1 MPQSESPTVLIA
13 SPRAEEIKLITIS
26 LRGFFPGCRVE
37 VVYSPDEAISWAPTQ
52 DWDEILIDD
61 EWVSAGG
68 PSSLIDELKRHAPY
82 ATILV
87 ESDHADSA
95 SALQSLQAGADFYL
109 YRKSDGFLT
118 ELMFYTREAIYR
130 RGLRITLDQTQE
142 RRLRLLEMLTD
153 LFYELDPDGRFLSV
167 SPGITA
173 ILGYTAEEL
182 IGKPYTILLPPD
194 QQALAH
200 HRFNER
206 RTGARATQ
214 RTELLFQPKPTQ
226 RESTVRLF
234 ADVTAN
240 GLYDARRR
248 FLGTI
253 GLIRDLSL
261 AKQHDSTMQQ
271 LEQHLRQSDQLRAVA
286 QRMTELSRSLQT
298 PLTAVLHDSQHLLNA
313 LHDLRLDDRVKTLT
327 GHAATAATL
336 GQQLAQTVY
345 ESAIVSATDT
355 VNELLD
361 QVLSAMHLAGS
372 PPDAIVTQFSRQLP
386 PFQKEREKALTLFRL
401 LLMYAQIY
409 LVTVGRPSGLVVIT
423 RGVGVPSSI
432 PEAPA
437 LFPLSPPTEV
447 EVEIRE
453 SDHSHRPS
461 VPAAQMESVDLLTA
475 YQLVRDLSGTLDF
488 TAPVHGPVR
497 MIVRLPVSSL
507 PPRAIQEPPPPKP
520 ATSLPSGSVSIATP
534 GAPVEEPPIVQTG
547 VLERRHSA
555 RISTM
560 LPAHVTLG
568 SATWTGTVMNLSTG
582 GACLSLPLDMPFI
595 DIQTADV
602 ALKTEVGIL
611 ELRGT
616 AQWRTTS
623 AAPLHLQT
631 PSHHLVVVFSP
642 PHQQEAAVLASLV
655 EAARERSLIF
665 TFEVRLSADPQSQ
678 LLATAQP
685 TKIWLETDQREAIRL
700 RFTFSARLEVTDQF
714 GSIRQLS
721 ALITNMSR
729 TGACLE
735 VHPPPGPLSGFVTL
749 HFIDVPISGHP
760 AAPGPNAPDASLP
773 ARVIWMTGITPAQ
786 RMVSTPKFEPAIRL
800 GLSFHALTPYAEG
813 EINRVLLQRLTS
825 DEDVCETLPRR
836 TPVISISR
844 ECRNQR
850 GQTIAIV
857 DDHLRH
863 PVTSNL
869 PVVIVAPGYGQT
881 ATDYAAIAHFLAH
894 HHIRVLRY
902 DHTNHLGQ
910 SEGELQHTSLRS
922 MQADLLKVIEFVQ
935 HTWSGA
941 PIAVIASDM
950 AARAALKT
958 AGQSPPLA
966 LFVLINLVVDLQAT
980 IQTVH
985 AHDLVT
991 DYRFGLRRST
1001 TNLLSLNV
1009 NVDHFVGDAIAG
1021 HFTDLASTLEDVRLA
1036 RAPLAV
1042 VTAPVSPLSPLP
1054 PSDLPHAFI
1063 TALGTRNRVITI
1075 PAAPTESSLTYG
1087 SQSAS
1092 VFQQILDQIASVMT
1106 LPENPVELRD
1116 QAQRSVNRQ
1125 RRIEM
1130 ERTRLR
1136 HNVSGVTR
1144 EALWLTYLQQL
1155 SHLANLQ
1162 EHWKLLDDL
1171 YRSLGPLDPAT
1182 VVVDI
1187 DGGHTDLVQVMMV
1200 NQTYRARHR
1209 GWTQE
1214 LPPNLVELGRS
1225 RESLLAA
1232 RQIYQTL
1239 FHELDTNFGGGL
1251 SAYPPLTTGAVQ
1263 GDWTGSFPFQDGTIR
1278 RIICNLSLSFVPSPL
1293 AMVRELCRVL
1303 HPQGRLVLTAF
1314 HPGTDLSVLYRHHL
1328 RGANQDEFAPQA
1340 QIVLHYLGRLREAIR
1355 HGLLHTF
1362 DRETLFHLLQQ
1373 SGVVLPRVS
1382 SVFNGQVFLAVV
1394 EKGEFL

>member
-1 MPQSESPTVLIA
+1 MPQSESPTVLVV

-68 PSSLIDELKRHAPY
+68 PSSLINELKRHAPY
-82 ATILV
+82 AAILV

-118 ELMFYTREAIYR
+118 ELMFYTREAIHR
-130 RGLRITLDQTQE
+130 RELRITLDQTQE

-182 IGKPYTILLPPD
+182 IGQPYTILLPLD

-386 PFQKEREKALTLFRL
+386 PFQKDREKALTLFRL
-401 LLMYAQIY
+401 LLMYAQVY
-409 LVTVGRPSGLVVIT
+409 LVTVGRPSGLVVTT

-461 VPAAQMESVDLLTA
+461 VPAAQMETVDLLTA

-488 TAPVHGPVR
+488 TAPVHGPLRIV
-497 MIVRLPVSSL
+497 VRLPVSPLS
-507 PPRAIQEPPPPKP
+507 PRAIQEPPQPKL
-520 ATSLPSGSVSIATP
+520 AISLPSGSLPIAAP
-534 GAPVEEPPIVQTG
+534 GAPRGVPRVVEVG
-547 VLERRHSA
+547 VLERRQSA
-555 RISTM
+555 RISTT
-560 LPAHVTLG
+560 LAAHVTLG
-568 SATWTGTVMNLSTG
+568 STTWTGTVMNLSTG
-582 GACLSLPLDMPFI
+582 GACLTVPPDIPSI
-595 DIQTADV
+595 DVQVAHI
-602 ALKTEVGIL
+602 ALKTEIGLL

-616 AQWRTTS
+616 AYWRSAS
-623 AAPLHLQT
+623 AAPLESQG
-631 PSHHLVVVFSP
+631 PSHHLILVFSP
-642 PHQQEAAVLASLV
+642 PRQQEAAVLASLI
-655 EAARERSLIF
+655 EAARERSLVF
-665 TFEVRLSADPQSQ
+665 TLEVQLSADPQLQ
-678 LLATAQP
+678 LSETAQP
-685 TKIWLETDQREAIRL
+685 TTVWFEADQREAVRL
-700 RFTFSARLEVTDQF
+700 RFTLPARLDATDQF
-714 GSIRQLS
+714 GSLRQLS
-721 ALITNMSR
+721 ALITDMSR

-735 VHPPPGPLSGFVTL
+735 VHPPPGPLSGSITL
-749 HFIDVPISGHP
+749 HFADPQL
-760 AAPGPNAPDASLP
+760 AARPTTDQPSAPDVVIS
-773 ARVIWMTGITPAQ
+773 ARIIWMTGISPAE
-786 RMVSTPKFEPAIRL
+786 RVVSTPKFEPALRV
-800 GLSFHALTPYAEG
+800 GVCFHALTSYAER
-813 EINRVLLQRLTS
+813 EINRLLAQRLTS
-825 DEDVCETLPRR
+825 DEAISDALSRR
-836 TPVISISR
+836 SPVISISR
-844 ECRNQR
+844 ECRSQR

-863 PVTSNL
+863 PLASNL

-881 ATDYAAIAHFLAH
+881 AADYAALGHFLAH

-910 SEGELQHTSLRS
+910 SEGELQSVSLRS
-922 MQADLLKVIEFVQ
+922 MQADLLKVVEWVQ
-935 HTWSGA
+935 HTWTGA
-941 PIAVIASDM
+941 PIIVIASDM
-950 AARAALKT
+950 AARAALKLS
-958 AGQSPPLA
+958 GQSPPLA

-980 IQTVH
+980 LKTIH

-991 DYRFGLRRST
+991 DYRFGLRRGI
-1001 TNLLSLNV
+1001 TNLLGLNV
-1009 NVDHFVGDAIAG
+1009 DLDHFVGDAVAG
-1021 HFTDLASTLEDVRLA
+1021 HFTDLGSTLEDLRLA
-1036 RAPLAV
+1036 QAPLTI
-1042 VTAPVSPLSPLP
+1042 VTTPFDPLSPLP
-1054 PSDLPHAFI
+1054 PSDLPHVFI
-1063 TALGTRNRVITI
+1063 TALGTRNRVISV
-1075 PAAPTESSLTYG
+1075 PAALTESRLTFG
-1087 SQSAS
+1087 SQSVTA
-1092 VFQQILDQIASVMT
+1092 FQQILDQITSVTT
-1106 LPENPVELRD
+1106 LHENPVELRD
-1116 QAQRSVNRQ
+1116 QAQRSLNRQ
-1125 RRIEM
+1125 RRNEM
-1130 ERTRLR
+1130 ERIRL
-1136 HNVSGVTR
+1136 HHHVSGVTR
-1144 EALWLTYLQQL
+1144 EALWLAYHQQL
-1155 SHLANLQ
+1155 PQLADLPAQ
-1162 EHWKLLDDL
+1162 WRLLDDL

-1182 VVVDI
+1182 VVVEI
-1187 DGGHTDLVQVMMV
+1187 DGSEIEFVRVMMV
-1200 NQTYRARHR
+1200 NQAYRARHR

-1214 LPPNLVELGRS
+1214 PPPNLVGLGRS

-1232 RQIYQTL
+1232 RQICQR
-1239 FHELDTNFGGGL
+1239 FVQELDSSFGGGL
-1251 SAYPPLTTGAVQ
+1251 SAYPPFTTGAVQ
-1263 GDWTGSFPFQDGTIR
+1263 ADWTAFLPLQDGTIR
-1278 RIICNLSLSFVPSPL
+1278 RIVCNLALSFVHSPL
-1293 AMVRELCRVL
+1293 AMVKELCRVL
-1303 HPQGRLVLTAF
+1303 HPQGRLVLTVF
-1314 HPGTDLSVLYRHHL
+1314 HSATDLSVLYRHNL
-1328 RGANQDEFAPQA
+1328 RRVNQDEFGPQA

-1362 DRETLFHLLQQ
+1362 DRDALFHLLQQ
-1373 SGVVLPRVS
+1373 AGVAAPRVS
-1382 SVFNGQVFLAVV
+1382 LVFNGQAFLAVV